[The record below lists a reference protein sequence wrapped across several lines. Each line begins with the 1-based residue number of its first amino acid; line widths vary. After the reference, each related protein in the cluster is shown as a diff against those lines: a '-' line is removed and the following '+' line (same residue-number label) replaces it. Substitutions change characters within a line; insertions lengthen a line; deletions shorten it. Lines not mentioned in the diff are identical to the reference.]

1 MNFDESS
8 DGRLVSPPL
17 PLPRCTAAVLLTNFP
32 VGLGLS
38 APLGAPAL
46 QGSSD
51 CRGDLR
57 LSVLLSA

>member
-17 PLPRCTAAVLLTNFP
+17 PLPRYTAAVLLTNFP

-38 APLGAPAL
+38 APLGAL

-51 CRGDLR
+51 RRGDLR